1 MKLIRKNLDGTTLE
15 LNIPNSSSINTNTNI
30 EIEQGE
36 SIIIIGANGSGKSRF
51 CGKVENL
58 NEQKV
63 HRIAAQKNL
72 VFEKQYSL
80 SSYEDAKRNI
90 FYGENSDGTG
100 GKGHRWGWNEDEKY
114 VKPVQDCSLAIKA
127 LFAQKNKDDEARS
140 KQAELIIRGGAHITE
155 LAPSVVEDLLYIWNQ
170 VLPNRFLDISDLKIK
185 TTKNSGQPYE
195 ARFMSDGERD
205 VLYYLALCLCLPQ
218 NIFVVLDEPENHIH
232 NSIINKLFSLLEK
245 ARPDLTFIYAT
256 HNLEFAAEHTNAKKL
271 WFKDYD
277 GTNWDYHILGEE
289 ENLPESLLLEVLGS
303 KEKILLVEGEKNSLD
318 TKLYQAY
325 YSDYKVIGCGGCQQV
340 VNRVRAFNTHTLNMY
355 YDVKG
360 IVDRDYRTDAE
371 IAELQKDNI
380 FVCQVAEVENLFI
393 VPEVISY
400 MAKVL
405 ATEEKVDEC
414 IDLIKAKFEH
424 DLPFQKVSAIN
435 SEVKFQ
441 IGKFDFEKRDLE
453 TYKKEIKDLN
463 TSIKL
468 ADIITAI
475 EGKFNTIYQNG
486 DYREILKIYNQ
497 KNVLHVMIKTLGYST
512 DRIYQNKIIS
522 LVQDKNSEL
531 LQALSNYLPQL

>member
-1 MKLIRKNLDGTTLE
+1 MKLVRKNLDGTTLE

-100 GKGHRWGWNEDEKY
+100 DKGRRWGWNEDEKY

-205 VLYYLALCLCLPQ
+205 VLYYLAVCLCLPQ

-340 VNRVRAFNTHTLNMY
+340 VNRVRAFNTHTLNMH

-393 VPEVISY
+393 VPEVISH

-405 ATEEKVDEC
+405 ATANKVDEC
-414 IDLIKAKFEH
+414 IDLIKAQFEH

-468 ADIITAI
+468 EDIITAI

-512 DRIYQNKIIS
+512 DRVYQNKIIS

>member
-72 VFEKQYSL
+72 DFEKQYSL

>member
-1 MKLIRKNLDGTTLE
+1 M
-15 LNIPNSSSINTNTNI
+15 
-30 EIEQGE
+30 
-36 SIIIIGANGSGKSRF
+36 
-51 CGKVENL
+51 
-58 NEQKV
+58 
-63 HRIAAQKNL
+63 
-72 VFEKQYSL
+72 
-80 SSYEDAKRNI
+80 
-90 FYGENSDGTG
+90 
-100 GKGHRWGWNEDEKY
+100 
-114 VKPVQDCSLAIKA
+114 
-127 LFAQKNKDDEARS
+127 
-140 KQAELIIRGGAHITE
+140 
-155 LAPSVVEDLLYIWNQ
+155 
-170 VLPNRFLDISDLKIK
+170 
-185 TTKNSGQPYE
+185 
-195 ARFMSDGERD
+195 
-205 VLYYLALCLCLPQ
+205 
-218 NIFVVLDEPENHIH
+218 
-232 NSIINKLFSLLEK
+232 
-245 ARPDLTFIYAT
+245 
-256 HNLEFAAEHTNAKKL
+256 

-277 GTNWDYHILGEE
+277 GTTWDYHILGEE

-393 VPEVISY
+393 VPEVISH

-405 ATEEKVDEC
+405 ATEDKVDEC

>member
-1 MKLIRKNLDGTTLE
+1 MKLVRKNLDGTTLE

-100 GKGHRWGWNEDEKY
+100 DKGRRWGWNEDEKY

-155 LAPSVVEDLLYIWNQ
+155 LAPSVVENLLYIWNQ

-205 VLYYLALCLCLPQ
+205 VLYYLAVCLCLPQ

-340 VNRVRAFNTHTLNMY
+340 VNRVRAFNTHTLNMH

-393 VPEVISY
+393 VPEVISH

-405 ATEEKVDEC
+405 ATADKVDEC

-468 ADIITAI
+468 EDIITAI

-497 KNVLHVMIKTLGYST
+497 KNVLNVMIKTLGYST
-512 DRIYQNKIIS
+512 DRVYQNKIIS

>member
-393 VPEVISY
+393 VPEVISH

-405 ATEEKVDEC
+405 ATKDKVDEC

>member
-100 GKGHRWGWNEDEKY
+100 DKGHRWGWNEDEKY

-205 VLYYLALCLCLPQ
+205 VLYYLAVCLCLPQ

-393 VPEVISY
+393 VPEVISH

-405 ATEEKVDEC
+405 ATEDKVDEC

>member
-80 SSYEDAKRNI
+80 SSYEDAKRSI
-90 FYGENSDGTG
+90 FYGENSDGTE

-205 VLYYLALCLCLPQ
+205 VLYYLAVCLC
-218 NIFVVLDEPENHIH
+218 
-232 NSIINKLFSLLEK
+232 
-245 ARPDLTFIYAT
+245 
-256 HNLEFAAEHTNAKKL
+256 
-271 WFKDYD
+271 
-277 GTNWDYHILGEE
+277 
-289 ENLPESLLLEVLGS
+289 
-303 KEKILLVEGEKNSLD
+303 
-318 TKLYQAY
+318 
-325 YSDYKVIGCGGCQQV
+325 
-340 VNRVRAFNTHTLNMY
+340 
-355 YDVKG
+355 
-360 IVDRDYRTDAE
+360 
-371 IAELQKDNI
+371 
-380 FVCQVAEVENLFI
+380 
-393 VPEVISY
+393 
-400 MAKVL
+400 
-405 ATEEKVDEC
+405 
-414 IDLIKAKFEH
+414 
-424 DLPFQKVSAIN
+424 
-435 SEVKFQ
+435 
-441 IGKFDFEKRDLE
+441 
-453 TYKKEIKDLN
+453 
-463 TSIKL
+463 
-468 ADIITAI
+468 
-475 EGKFNTIYQNG
+475 
-486 DYREILKIYNQ
+486 
-497 KNVLHVMIKTLGYST
+497 
-512 DRIYQNKIIS
+512 
-522 LVQDKNSEL
+522 
-531 LQALSNYLPQL
+531 

>member
-1 MKLIRKNLDGTTLE
+1 MKLVRKNLDGTTLE

-100 GKGHRWGWNEDEKY
+100 DKGRRWGWNEDEKY

-205 VLYYLALCLCLPQ
+205 VLYYLAVCLCLPQ

-340 VNRVRAFNTHTLNMY
+340 VNRVRAFNTHTLNMH

-393 VPEVISY
+393 VPEVISH

-405 ATEEKVDEC
+405 ATADKVDEC

-468 ADIITAI
+468 EDIITAI

-512 DRIYQNKIIS
+512 DRVYQNKIIS

>member
-393 VPEVISY
+393 VPEVISH

-405 ATEEKVDEC
+405 ATEDKVDEC

-497 KNVLHVMIKTLGYST
+497 KNALHVMIKTLGYST

>member
-1 MKLIRKNLDGTTLE
+1 MKLVRKNLDGTTLE

-80 SSYEDAKRNI
+80 FSYEDAKRNI

-100 GKGHRWGWNEDEKY
+100 DKGRRWGWNEDEKY

-205 VLYYLALCLCLPQ
+205 VLYYLAVCLCLPQ

-340 VNRVRAFNTHTLNMY
+340 VNRVRAFNTHTLNMH

-393 VPEVISY
+393 VPEVISH

-405 ATEEKVDEC
+405 ATANKVDEC
-414 IDLIKAKFEH
+414 IDLIKAQFEH

-468 ADIITAI
+468 EDIITAI

-512 DRIYQNKIIS
+512 DRVYQNKIIS

>member
-205 VLYYLALCLCLPQ
+205 VLYYLAVCLCLPQ

-393 VPEVISY
+393 VPEVISH

-405 ATEEKVDEC
+405 ATEDKVDEC

-497 KNVLHVMIKTLGYST
+497 KNVLRVMIKTLGYST